1 MGDKIA
7 QSLFFGGQKCPITLI
22 ARVNY
27 GKPYIFAGQR
37 KGLWEGDVLLDG
49 LVQVVITLRSSW
61 SSIIICRLVEAA
73 VKNVMI
79 STWTPGE
86 LDAPCL
92 KHGTCLD
99 QQLGG
104 VRGDWRTWLILLK
117 NIIIIKIWQI
127 LGRRKKQLIT
137 ILFKNII
144 FIKNMTDIRWEEN
157 MLVTC
162 LPPKYDN
169 YLIIITGWNIWRRT
183 YLNIVT
189 TIKNY
194 KYKMGGEQQECL
206 GQKRTQDVPR

>member
-1 MGDKIA
+1 
-7 QSLFFGGQKCPITLI
+7 
-22 ARVNY
+22 
-27 GKPYIFAGQR
+27 
-37 KGLWEGDVLLDG
+37 
-49 LVQVVITLRSSW
+49 
-61 SSIIICRLVEAA
+61 
-73 VKNVMI
+73 MI

-104 VRGDWRTWLILLK
+104 VGGEHGWWWFYSKILFSSRIWQILGGWILFK

-183 YLNIVT
+183 YLKIAT
-189 TIKNY
+189 TIKND
-194 KYKMGGEQQECL
+194 KYQVGWEQQQCL
-206 GQKRTQDVPR
+206 RQKRT